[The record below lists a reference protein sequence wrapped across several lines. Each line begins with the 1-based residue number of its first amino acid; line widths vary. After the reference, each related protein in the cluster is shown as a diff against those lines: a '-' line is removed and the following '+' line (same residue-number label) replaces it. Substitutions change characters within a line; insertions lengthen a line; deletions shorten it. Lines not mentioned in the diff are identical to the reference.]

1 MFATGAS
8 FRALSKILELA
19 FNTANV
25 GNKFHTSLSYL
36 YKSYQRLLKSK
47 EEKYKQVVR
56 ESNSFGTICFDHQNT
71 QKINGK
77 FEGTIHRLAIVW
89 HCNGVHNILGMV
101 PMPDKTAE
109 SQAQAIKQT
118 CEEFS
123 VESGQIVALTC
134 DNEMTNVGNNGG
146 TCVLMERVLNRSL
159 LRLMCR
165 HHIMEI
171 VIKDVY
177 HHLFASGTPNNLF
190 YGILKEIWPQ
200 LRGADFPVEKFDE
213 NSFAEIM
220 GPETYQV
227 FEELKHSA
235 ITELQFHSRNKDVR
249 DDYREVTLVALKCFG
264 ITQNISKGNQVKFRA
279 LINPSNA
286 RFMATAI
293 QGMECYLFRNSID
306 WESQDRIHLH
316 NVTRFSIFAALI
328 YVRFWNRAN
337 VLFDAPV
344 NDLRMLQQLEKYRY
358 IDGEVANVAIAALSR
373 HLNYMSEELAP
384 LSLFSN
390 KLSTHEKNMVAA
402 KLLSAVDNIVP
413 ARSTDNNHISF
424 KQGIDNEN
432 FDWSSKSIVDFI
444 GDRSH
449 FFFDIMNLSRNFL
462 SIDSSNWEYNC
473 DYVRAKEMI
482 EGALICINDGSER
495 VVSNCKNKLQKQRC
509 RKESTFQQNIYN
521 LQFNSNMYE

>member
-8 FRALSKILELA
+8 FRALSKILDLA
-19 FNTANV
+19 FTTANV
-25 GNKFHTSLSYL
+25 ANKFHTSFSYL
-36 YKSYQRLLKSK
+36 HKRYQQLLKLK
-47 EEKYKQVVR
+47 EQKYKNVLR
-56 ESNSFGTICFDHQNT
+56 ENNSFGTICFDHQNT
-71 QKINGK
+71 QKITRK

-89 HCNGVHNILGMV
+89 HCNGVNNILGMV

-123 VESGQIVALTC
+123 IESGQIVALTC
-134 DNEMTNVGNNGG
+134 DNEMTNVGHNGG
-146 TCVLMERVLNRSL
+146 TCVLVERVLNRSL

-190 YGILKEIWPQ
+190 YGILKETWPH
-200 LRGADFPVEKFDE
+200 LRSADFPIEKFDE
-213 NSFAEIM
+213 NSFTEAM
-220 GPETYQV
+220 GPETSQV

-235 ITELQFHSRNKDVR
+235 IRELLLHSRNKDVR
-249 DDYREVTLVALKCFG
+249 DDYREVTLVALKFFG
-264 ITQNISKGNQVKFRA
+264 ISQNISKSNQVKFRA

-286 RFMATAI
+286 RFMATTI

-306 WESQDRIHLH
+306 WESQHRIHLH

-328 YVRFWNRAN
+328 YTRFWNRAN
-337 VLFDAPV
+337 MLFDAPV
-344 NDLRMLQQLEKYRY
+344 NDLRMLQELEKYRY
-358 IDGEVANVAIAALSR
+358 IDEEVAKVSIGALSR

-384 LSLFSN
+384 LSLFSK
-390 KLSTHEKNMVAA
+390 KLSTHEKNTVAT
-402 KLLSAVDNIVP
+402 KLLLAVDKIVP
-413 ARSTDNNHISF
+413 ARKNDKNHLSF
-424 KQGIDNEN
+424 KQGFDIEN
-432 FDWSSKSIVDFI
+432 YNWSSKSIVDLI

-449 FFFDIMNLSRNFL
+449 FFFDIMNLPRNFL
-462 SIDSSNWEYNC
+462 SIDSNDWESNC
-473 DYVRAKEMI
+473 DYIRAKEKI

-521 LQFNSNMYE
+521 LQFNSNMY